1 MSEFH
6 RLIEQQIPR
15 LRRYA
20 RALTFNR
27 ERADDLVQD
36 TLARALVKEHL
47 WQPGTDLRAW
57 LFTIMHNQN
66 VNTVRQGVR
75 EAAAV
80 DVEAVSAT
88 LIATTDPSASRQLRE
103 LERAL
108 SRLPLGQ
115 RQVILLVG
123 LEGMSYEDAAAILRI
138 PIGTVRS
145 RLSRGRNMLRELLD
159 MNEERCSP
167 FPVARDST
175 TAYMEGFIP
184 PSVLSWNDKDGNCLL
199 SDRPGR
205 WMAFRRK
212 LTAPLTSGMGQG
224 RRSRAAVRGSALPQ
238 KAAQPLLQSIISS
251 VPIADISRTSPGAG
265 PGTRRSAGRY
275 SRPYR
280 RPLSRTLRRQ
290 IAYSAGTNSLSR
302 TSPV

>member
-6 RLIEQQIPR
+6 QLVTEQIPR

-20 RALTFNR
+20 RALTSNR

-36 TLARALVKEHL
+36 TLMRALVKKHL

-80 DVEAVSAT
+80 DVEAVAGT
-88 LIATTDPSASRQLRE
+88 LIATTDTTASCQLRE

-108 SRLPLGQ
+108 SKLPLEQ
-115 RQVILLVG
+115 RQVVLLVG
-123 LEGMSYEDAAAILRI
+123 LEGMSYEEAAAILGI

-145 RLSRGRNMLRELLD
+145 RLSRGRETLRQLLD

-167 FPVARDST
+167 SAL
-175 TAYMEGFIP
+175 A
-184 PSVLSWNDKDGNCLL
+184 
-199 SDRPGR
+199 
-205 WMAFRRK
+205 
-212 LTAPLTSGMGQG
+212 
-224 RRSRAAVRGSALPQ
+224 RAA
-238 KAAQPLLQSIISS
+238 
-251 VPIADISRTSPGAG
+251 
-265 PGTRRSAGRY
+265 
-275 SRPYR
+275 
-280 RPLSRTLRRQ
+280 
-290 IAYSAGTNSLSR
+290 
-302 TSPV
+302 